1 MRLSLVLDALHKG
14 ALPLLPLALG
24 LAGFVLVCQPDAGT
38 PLQDAVI
45 CVSDW
50 QPYTSLSTLFCTSPM
65 LHFIGQHCGL
75 WTQPAPSAEGAWRP
89 YALSALLAVT
99 DTASSTCFCTSL
111 LRFLGAY
118 CVE

>member
-14 ALPLLPLALG
+14 ALPLLLLALG
-24 LAGFVLVCQPDAGT
+24 LAGFVLACQPDAGM
-38 PLQDAVI
+38 PLQDVVI

-50 QPYTSLSTLFCTSPM
+50 QPYTSVATLFLYKPCV
-65 LHFIGQHCGL
+65 HFIGQHCGL
-75 WTQPAPSAEGAWRP
+75 WTQPAPSAESAWRP

-99 DTASSTCFCTSL
+99 DTAGSTCFSTSL
-111 LRFLGAY
+111 LRFLEAY